1 MRSLNSRPSAGR
13 WAGRAAWLLTLVSV
27 VVLGFAVAGAAAPTG
42 SANLKITKT
51 DSPDPVNVGATL
63 TYTIKVE
70 DLGPEAA
77 TGVTVTDT
85 LPKGVDFVSATSTL
99 GSCAQQARK
108 VTCTLGSMPAPT
120 INYGAA
126 PAITIAVTPRQA
138 GTITNTASVKGD
150 QKDKVPANN
159 SASATT
165 RVIGAARVAT
175 CRGVPATITGTPGND
190 VLIGTGG
197 RDVIVAKGGA
207 DRINSGAGRDLICA
221 GAGRDFVSSGSAAD
235 RVFGGPGGDRLLGR
249 GGPDVLKGQAGND
262 VIKGGRGD
270 DRIHGGRG
278 FDRCRGGPGRNS
290 IRGCE
295 R

>member
-1 MRSLNSRPSAGR
+1 
-13 WAGRAAWLLTLVSV
+13 
-27 VVLGFAVAGAAAPTG
+27 VLGFAVTGAAAPAG
-42 SANLKITKT
+42 SADLKITKT
-51 DSPDPVNVGATL
+51 DSPDPVNVSATL
-63 TYTIKVE
+63 TYTIQVE
-70 DLGPEAA
+70 NLGPDPA
-77 TGVTVTDT
+77 TSVTVTDT

-99 GSCAQQARK
+99 GKCAQQARR

-120 INYGAA
+120 INYGSA
-126 PAITIAVTPRQA
+126 PTITIAVVPRQA

-150 QKDKVPANN
+150 QKDKVAANN

-175 CRGVPATITGTPGND
+175 CRGIRATITGTPGND

-207 DRINSGAGRDLICA
+207 DRINSGAGRDLICG

-235 RVFGGPGGDRLLGR
+235 RVFGGAGGDRLLGR
-249 GGPDVLKGQAGND
+249 GGPDVLEGQAGND
-262 VIKGGRGD
+262 VIKGGRG
-270 DRIHGGRG
+270 
-278 FDRCRGGPGRNS
+278 FDRCRGGAGRDS
-290 IRGCE
+290 IRSCE

>member
-1 MRSLNSRPSAGR
+1 M
-13 WAGRAAWLLTLVSV
+13 LVAIA
-27 VVLGFAVAGAAAPTG
+27 VLGFAVTGAAAPTG

-51 DSPDPVNVGATL
+51 DSPDPIDVGATL
-63 TYTIKVE
+63 TYTITVE
-70 DLGPEAA
+70 NLGPDAA

-99 GSCAQQARK
+99 GSCARQGRK

-120 INYGAA
+120 INYGPA
-126 PAITIAVTPRQA
+126 PTITIAVVPRQA

-150 QKDKVPANN
+150 QKDKVTSND

-165 RVIGAARVAT
+165 RVLGAARVAT
-175 CRGVPATITGTPGND
+175 CRGVRATITGTGGDD
-190 VLIGTGG
+190 VLAGTGG

-235 RVFGGPGGDRLLGR
+235 RVFGGAGGDRLLGR
-249 GGPDVLKGQAGND
+249 GGPDLLKGQAGND
-262 VIKGGRGD
+262 VINGGRGD
-270 DRIHGGRG
+270 DRIRGGRG
-278 FDRCRGGPGRNS
+278 FDRCRGGAGRDS

>member
-1 MRSLNSRPSAGR
+1 MRRLHLHSSARRIGR
-13 WAGRAAWLLTLVSV
+13 SAWLLPLAAIA
-27 VVLGFAVAGAAAPTG
+27 VLGFAVDGAAAPTG

-63 TYTIKVE
+63 TYTIQVE
-70 DLGPEAA
+70 NLGPDPA
-77 TGVTVTDT
+77 TGVTVPDT

-99 GSCAQQARK
+99 GNCAQQARK

-120 INYGAA
+120 VNYGSA
-126 PAITIAVTPRQA
+126 PTITVVVTPRQA
-138 GTITNTASVKGD
+138 GTITNTAKVKGD
-150 QKDKVPANN
+150 QKDPVSANN

-165 RVIGAARVAT
+165 RVIGPARTAT
-175 CRGVPATITGTPGND
+175 CRGVRATITGTPGND
-190 VLIGTGG
+190 VLVGTGG

-207 DRINSGAGRDLICA
+207 DRISSGAGRDLICA

-262 VIKGGRGD
+262 TIKGGRGD
-270 DRIHGGRG
+270 DRIRGGRG
-278 FDRCRGGPGRNS
+278 FDRCSGGPGRDS

>member
-1 MRSLNSRPSAGR
+1 MRRLNSRSSAERRAGR
-13 WAGRAAWLLTLVSV
+13 VAWLLALVAV
-27 VVLGFAVAGAAAPTG
+27 AVLGFAVTGAAAPAG
-42 SANLKITKT
+42 SADLKITKT

-63 TYTIKVE
+63 TYTIAVE
-70 DLGPEAA
+70 NLGPDAA

-85 LPKGVDFVSATSTL
+85 LPKGVDFVSATTTL
-99 GSCAQQARK
+99 GKCAQQARK

-120 INYGAA
+120 INYGPA
-126 PAITIAVTPRQA
+126 PTITIEVTPRQA

-150 QKDKVPANN
+150 QKDKVSGNN
-159 SASATT
+159 SARATT
-165 RVIGAARVAT
+165 RVIGLARVAT
-175 CRGVPATITGTPGND
+175 CRGVRATITGTPGND
-190 VLIGTGG
+190 VLVGTGG

-235 RVFGGPGGDRLLGR
+235 RVFGGPGGDRLLGH
-249 GGPDVLKGQAGND
+249 GGPDVMKGQTGND

-270 DRIHGGRG
+270 DRIRGGRG
-278 FDRCRGGPGRNS
+278 FDRCRGGTGRDS

>member
-1 MRSLNSRPSAGR
+1 MRQLNSQSSVGQRAGR
-13 WAGRAAWLLTLVSV
+13 VVSLLALVAAA
-27 VVLGFAVAGAAAPTG
+27 VLGFAVAGAAAPTG
-42 SANLKITKT
+42 SADLKIIKT

-63 TYTIKVE
+63 TYTITVE
-70 DLGPEAA
+70 NLGPDAA

-99 GSCAQQARK
+99 GRCAQQARK
-108 VTCTLGSMPAPT
+108 VTCTPGSMPAPT
-120 INYGAA
+120 INYGPA
-126 PAITIAVTPRQA
+126 PTITITVIPRHA

-150 QKDKVPANN
+150 QKDKVSGNN
-159 SASATT
+159 SASETT
-165 RVIGAARVAT
+165 RVIGAVRVAT
-175 CRGVPATITGTPGND
+175 CRGVSATITGTPGND
-190 VLIGTGG
+190 VLTGTGG

-207 DRINSGAGRDLICA
+207 DRVNSGAGRDLICA
-221 GAGRDFVSSGSAAD
+221 GAGMDFVSSGSAAD

-249 GGPDVLKGQAGND
+249 GGPDVLKGQVGND

-270 DRIHGGRG
+270 DRIRGGRG
-278 FDRCRGGPGRNS
+278 FDRCRGGGGRDS